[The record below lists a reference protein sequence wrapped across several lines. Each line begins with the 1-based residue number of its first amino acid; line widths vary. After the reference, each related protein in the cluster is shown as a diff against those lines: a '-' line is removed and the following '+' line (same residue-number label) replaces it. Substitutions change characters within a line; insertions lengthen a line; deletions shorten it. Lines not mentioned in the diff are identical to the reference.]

1 MLKKNHT
8 GEEKDLF
15 IKCAMFHGFLMGLFW
30 AFKYI
35 FFILGVANA
44 FFSYVYWGLTCLVPF
59 FLALLIL
66 HARLQFLG
74 NISFGR
80 QWLLGVLIYA
90 FAGVFVSLAHY
101 AFYRYF
107 APPEFI
113 ADSLNSAIRVIG
125 DSGVSPDIKAAVEAM
140 PTPTPIQMAIQGIFN
155 NILYGIIFSF
165 PVVFYTNRIKVSKG
179 TKQ

>member
-1 MLKKNHT
+1 MLKENYT
-8 GEEKDLF
+8 GEGKDTF
-15 IKCAMFHGFLMGLFW
+15 IRCAMYHGFLMGLFW

-35 FFILGVANA
+35 FFILGVSNA
-44 FFSYVYWGLTCLVPF
+44 FFSYFYWGLTCLVPI
-59 FLALLIL
+59 FLAVLIL
-66 HARLQFLG
+66 HARVESLG

-80 QWLLGVLIYA
+80 QWLLGILIYA
-90 FAGVFVSLAHY
+90 FAAVFVSLVHY

-113 ADSLNSAIRVIG
+113 ADSLNSAIQAIR
-125 DSGVSPDIKAAVEAM
+125 DSGVSQEVKAAVEAM
-140 PTPTPIQMAIQGIFN
+140 PTPTPILMTIQGIFN

-165 PVVFYTNRIKVSKG
+165 PVIFYTNRVKVSKG